1 MKYVLNLLLPR
12 GCLVSRS
19 LSLSLFPAENLGAK
33 EGRMNEMGEMSAPLI
48 FLLPTIPYTSSL
60 VTRLS
65 LTFCALLWEKNKAP
79 EEEAG
84 PEAVNI
90 KFTETFL
97 VQRFELKA

>member
-1 MKYVLNLLLPR
+1 MFRAHLCV
-12 GCLVSRS
+12 
-19 LSLSLFPAENLGAK
+19 
-33 EGRMNEMGEMSAPLI
+33 
-48 FLLPTIPYTSSL
+48 
-60 VTRLS
+60 
-65 LTFCALLWEKNKAP
+65 KNKAP

>member
-1 MKYVLNLLLPR
+1 MKCLKLVTAQRLPR
-12 GCLVSRS
+12 M
-19 LSLSLFPAENLGAK
+19 GAK
-33 EGRMNEMGEMSAPLI
+33 DGRMNEMGEMSAPLI

-65 LTFCALLWEKNKAP
+65 LTFCALFWVKNKAP

-97 VQRFELKA
+97 FQCFELKA

>member
-1 MKYVLNLLLPR
+1 
-12 GCLVSRS
+12 
-19 LSLSLFPAENLGAK
+19 
-33 EGRMNEMGEMSAPLI
+33 MNEMGKMSALLI
-48 FLLPTIPYTSSL
+48 FLLPTIPYTSSP

-65 LTFCALLWEKNKAP
+65 LTFRAHLCVKNEAP

-97 VQRFELKA
+97 VQHFELKA

>member
-12 GCLVSRS
+12 RCHRIQISIS
-19 LSLSLFPAENLGAK
+19 LSPAENLGVK
-33 EGRMNEMGEMSAPLI
+33 EGRMNKTGEMSAPLI
-48 FLLPTIPYTSSL
+48 FLLPTIPYTSSP

-65 LTFCALLWEKNKAP
+65 LAFRAHLCVKNKVP